1 MFDDEKEAGKDRGK
15 WLGYSAVPCSNCS
28 RVRVELWENGDRI
41 CEKCNWNQ
49 GENEFENDY
58 REFI

>member
-1 MFDDEKEAGKDRGK
+1 MKEKDRGK
-15 WLGYSAVPCSNCS
+15 WLGYSNVPCSNCN

-41 CEKCNWNQ
+41 CEKCCWNQ
-49 GENEFENDY
+49 GKQEYDNDY